1 MFSPG
6 PCLSSLIPQPGVEDS
21 GKDSEALEDGTA
33 TRWEE
38 PASPDQHVAGGLLN
52 TRLHCAVKNT
62 FFFLV
67 RLSNWDLGAVCYSS
81 EATLT
86 CAGSWR
92 CEKQKVNLET
102 TSSLNSGIPWD

>member
-1 MFSPG
+1 MVEPPDGRSLG
-6 PCLSSLIPQPGVEDS
+6 PQISMWQ
-21 GKDSEALEDGTA
+21 
-33 TRWEE
+33 
-38 PASPDQHVAGGLLN
+38 VACWN
-52 TRLHCAVKNT
+52 IRLHCAVKNT
-62 FFFLV
+62 PLFFLV
-67 RLSNWDLGAVCYSS
+67 RLSNRDLGAVCYSS